1 MPSLIQT
8 SEYPWMKALYVKLV
22 SNILASIKTRC
33 VKLVS
38 NILIFM
44 KTLGN
49 KLVSNMLVS
58 MDEHMMCQA
67 CLKHLNIYEDKW

>member
-1 MPSLIQT
+1 
-8 SEYPWMKALYVKLV
+8 MKTLNVKLV
-22 SNILASIKTRC
+22 SNILASMKTRC

-58 MDEHMMCQA
+58 MYEDKLCQA
-67 CLKHLNIYEDKW
+67 CLKNLNILEDKW